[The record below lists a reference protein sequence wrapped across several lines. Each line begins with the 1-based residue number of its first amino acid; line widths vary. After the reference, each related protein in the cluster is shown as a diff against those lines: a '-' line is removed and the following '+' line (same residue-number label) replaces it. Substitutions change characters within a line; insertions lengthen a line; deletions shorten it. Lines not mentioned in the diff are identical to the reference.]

1 MRIPAFLITV
11 LLLGAILP
19 STSGQFPSNNE
30 WEFGWDT
37 EVEPSYDLTLD
48 GEKWKVEDTLV
59 FFVDNPRVNDL
70 SLTIVV
76 EFDDDVEFLEPSYEE
91 SITVSAQSNE
101 TFSIILSTSDP
112 DAVRSHSPSDKITIL
127 VTAEENAAG
136 APVSPKEIEANL
148 NVPRHH
154 KLMPEVSLVTSSVDA
169 GTWVEETLILKNMG
183 NSLDAAS
190 AIEAEIRGCPLL
202 NLEGLETGE
211 DIQIQPTDV
220 NGNQPAEVS
229 FRISPSSAHP
239 TKTCEVTIIVT
250 SEGNGLERSTVFT
263 IDIDESGGS
272 QDSGGGDTGSSS
284 SDSGSDSDASSALPS
299 LGSQTLLILLG
310 IVALSRRNRLDVG

>member
-1 MRIPAFLITV
+1 MRTSTFLITA
-11 LLLGAILP
+11 LLVGAILP
-19 STSGQFPSNNE
+19 STLGQFPSNNE

-70 SLTIVV
+70 SLTILV

-112 DAVRSHSPSDKITIL
+112 DAVRSHSPSDKITIR

-148 NVPRHH
+148 NVPRYH
-154 KLMPEVSLVTSSVDA
+154 KLMPEVSLVASSVDA

-183 NSLDAAS
+183 NSIDAAS

-239 TKTCEVTIIVT
+239 TKTCEVTIIAT

-272 QDSGGGDTGSSS
+272 QDSAGGDTGSSS

-310 IVALSRRNRLDVG
+310 IAALSRRNRLDVD